1 MSLVSSQRMVFLVS
15 EVAFMGVLIISVSS
29 FATSKPALILLTSRE
44 LLKKR
49 MTKSD
54 TVEIIL
60 ATVV

>member
-1 MSLVSSQRMVFLVS
+1 MVFLVS